1 MMKRLPI
8 KLTAHWHGLRSDS
21 YSRQW
26 RTVGVSVQGIRW
38 AVTPWAAR
46 CPLISRRR
54 YASWERPDFCKK
66 YRQCVHPFKIL
77 RRCIVRRK
85 RQRPITDGSR
95 SEGKSFPTGRL
106 FFFANRAGVLGAWP
120 LTRESCW
127 QDSML
132 ATTAQGA
139 VPIPAGAGAYP
150 TRPYLPW
157 PLSGCF
163 GSRARMPPRPFC
175 SMSWAL

>member
-54 YASWERPDFCKK
+54 YASWERPDFCTK

-85 RQRPITDGSR
+85 RQRPITDGLQKQGQKLSHGR
-95 SEGKSFPTGRL
+95 AFLFCEPGRGFRGGAPNKGIMLAGFNACYSLKSQSPALLECVFYANTNT
-106 FFFANRAGVLGAWP
+106 FFAVNLDSN
-120 LTRESCW
+120 TR
-127 QDSML
+127 
-132 ATTAQGA
+132 
-139 VPIPAGAGAYP
+139 
-150 TRPYLPW
+150 
-157 PLSGCF
+157 
-163 GSRARMPPRPFC
+163 SRYTEINQKK
-175 SMSWAL
+175 